1 MFCQV
6 ILVGNVG
13 RDPELRYTNT
23 GTAVCDFSL
32 AVNRRRKVGEQWE
45 DETVWFTVTC
55 WGRDAEFAKEYVHK
69 GRQVLVESDRLEA
82 EAYVSNDGR
91 PQAKMKVTV
100 RTMRLLGGR
109 ADREGGSH
117 EGGSGNYQSGGSGGG
132 YQSGGGNRPAA
143 NPPMRG
149 AARSSQ
155 SDHSDYN
162 EYDSPSNPDDI
173 PF

>member
-1 MFCQV
+1 MFCEV

-13 RDPELRYTNT
+13 RDPELRYTNN

-32 AVNRRRKVGEQWE
+32 AVNRRRKVGDQWE

-55 WGRDAEFAKEYVHK
+55 WGKDAEFAKEYVHK

-100 RTMRLLGGR
+100 RTMRLLGTR
-109 ADREGGSH
+109 SDREGGGAAY
-117 EGGSGNYQSGGSGGG
+117 EGGGSGGNYQSGG
-132 YQSGGGNRPAA
+132 GGGNRQTSA
-143 NPPMRG
+143 PPMRG

-155 SDHSDYN
+155 SDHSDYQD
-162 EYDSPSNPDDI
+162 YDSPSNPDDI